1 MSNDDV
7 LITSAPTD
15 TELATELRLILGR
28 AADLMNEI
36 RQRGWSVEASLP
48 MQAGIYG
55 KISGKFIAAV
65 NITRSM
71 TL

>member
-1 MSNDDV
+1 MNEDV
-7 LITSAPTD
+7 LITAPPTD
-15 TELATELRLILGR
+15 IELATELRLILGR

-36 RQRGWSVEASLP
+36 RQRGWDIDAALP
-48 MQAGIYG
+48 MQPGIYG

-65 NITRSM
+65 NINRKI